1 MLEIGE
7 DHFAGNKC
15 EDSAIK
21 KVIDIYIYI
30 HTYIDIHM
38 YIYIYI
44 HTVHV

>member
-21 KVIDIYIYI
+21 KVIDIYIYTYI
-30 HTYIDIHM
+30 HRHTYV
-38 YIYIYI
+38 YIYIY
-44 HTVHV
+44 TVHV